1 MEKTC
6 VSVVVS
12 MYNVEKYISECVE
25 SIINQTYGNLEIIL
39 VNDGSTDRTL
49 EICRQYA
56 EKDKRITV
64 IDKENGGAT
73 SCRVAGLERAA
84 GEYVYFSDSDDV
96 LYPETIE
103 KLLNACVDNNAQI
116 AVCGF
121 KKFGLE
127 EQEFRVKSDSAVI
140 EKAEAFENIVYSYVN
155 SMQGDPMN
163 IYTFYW
169 NRIYKIDCLSVN
181 DFISDR
187 VCTREDTYTNLLVLD
202 RIDRIA
208 VVDEILYKYR
218 TNPNSITVAYRDGKF
233 EKDLYF
239 INFVCEYLR
248 KNNLHCDDRVKKM
261 TAGIAYGNID
271 NFCKSGSFALFKN
284 GMKKISGEKIFDTA
298 IKDGEGVSSIQ
309 KIAGIFYSKKLYFLL
324 YVFRKLVFKMK
335 GLSV

>member
-12 MYNVEKYISECVE
+12 MYNVEKYISECIE
-25 SIINQTYGNLEIIL
+25 SILTQTYDNLEIIL
-39 VNDGSTDRTL
+39 VNDGSTDGTL
-49 EICRQYA
+49 EICKQYA
-56 EKDKRITV
+56 EKDKRI
-64 IDKENGGAT
+64 IIISKENGGAT

-84 GEYVYFSDSDDV
+84 GEYIYFSDSDDV

-103 KLLNACVDNNAQI
+103 KLLSACLENDAQI

-127 EQEFRVKSDSAVI
+127 EQEFRVKSASRLI
-140 EKAEAFENIVYSYVN
+140 EKSETFEDIVYSYVYPVQED
-155 SMQGDPMN
+155 SLN

-169 NRIYKIDCLSVN
+169 NRIYKKDCLSSEL
-181 DFISDR
+181 FISDR
-187 VCTREDTYTNLLVLD
+187 VSTREDTYTNLLVLD

-218 TNPNSITVAYRDGKF
+218 TNPDSLTVAYRSGRF

-239 INFVCEYLR
+239 INFVCEFLR
-248 KNNLHCDDRVKKM
+248 KNNLHCDDRVKKL

-284 GMKKISGEKIFDTA
+284 GMKKMSGEKVIDTA
-298 IKDGEGVSSIQ
+298 IKDGEVASSVQ
-309 KIAGIFYSKKLYFLL
+309 KIAGVFYSKKLYFLL
-324 YVFRKLVFKMK
+324 YIFRKLVFKMK